1 MQAGIASMN
10 KTAERTLCENITQGA
25 GVPKKIL
32 AVDDSS
38 TMRQLVKMTLTRAG
52 FAVVEAENGAQGLEK
67 ATAEKFDMVLSDI
80 NMPVMSGL
88 ELLRNLRKLTQYKF
102 TPIVLVTTE
111 SQVEKK
117 AEGKAA
123 GATGWI
129 VKPFEPEQLLAVV
142 SKVLR

>member
-1 MQAGIASMN
+1 M
-10 KTAERTLCENITQGA
+10 
-25 GVPKKIL
+25 PKRIL
-32 AVDDSS
+32 AVDDSA

-52 FAVVEAENGAQGLEK
+52 FEVVEAEE
-67 ATAEKFDMVLSDI
+67 TFDMVLSDI
-80 NMPVMSGL
+80 NMPVMTGL
-88 ELLRNLRKLTQYKF
+88 ELLRNLRKLAQYKF

-111 SQVEKK
+111 SQLEKK

-142 SKVLR
+142 TKVLR